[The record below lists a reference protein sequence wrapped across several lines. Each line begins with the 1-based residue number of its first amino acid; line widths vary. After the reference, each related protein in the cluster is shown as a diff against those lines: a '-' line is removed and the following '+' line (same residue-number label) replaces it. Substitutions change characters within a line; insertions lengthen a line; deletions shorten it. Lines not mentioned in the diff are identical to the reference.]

1 MRYTDLTRV
10 AEAPECGHM
19 LAYTRKKVIF
29 QPYGNLEEVREVLAN
44 TELLELHLFDGQKE
58 YRSIA
63 SRSLRFEGGR
73 IEAVAQFPADRE
85 SDVYKETVMLE
96 KEFGA
101 KITVLNHIH
110 YDESNGMADID
121 NYRLR
126 MGEE

>member
-1 MRYTDLTRV
+1 MKYADLLRV
-10 AEAPECGHM
+10 TEAPGCGQM
-19 LAYTRKKVIF
+19 LAYTRKGVIF

-44 TELLELHLFDGQKE
+44 TEILELHLFDGRKE

-63 SRSLRFEGGR
+63 SRSPRFENGR
-73 IEAVAQFPADRE
+73 IEAIAEFPADRE

-96 KEFGA
+96 KGYDT

-110 YDESNGMADID
+110 YDEYNGMADID